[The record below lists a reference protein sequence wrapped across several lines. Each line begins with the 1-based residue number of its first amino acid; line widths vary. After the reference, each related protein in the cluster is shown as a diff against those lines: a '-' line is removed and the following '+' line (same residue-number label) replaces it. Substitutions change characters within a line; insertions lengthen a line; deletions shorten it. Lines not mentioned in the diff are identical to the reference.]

1 MFRFQKI
8 LEIKK
13 TKKNTKTKGLK
24 ILQRPLLSKIVDSS
38 KNIENN
44 GENKLSPG
52 ILNQKVAIKATKKL
66 NTKIFII
73 LFLKNIENKYAIKAD
88 KDK

>member
-1 MFRFQKI
+1 MFRFQKMQ
-8 LEIKK
+8 EIKK
-13 TKKNTKTKGLK
+13 TKKNVKTKGLK

-38 KNIENN
+38 KNIENT

-52 ILNQKVAIKATKKL
+52 LLNQKVAVKATKKL

-73 LFLKNIENKYAIKAD
+73 LFLKNIENKNAIETDND
-88 KDK
+88 K